1 MQQPIF
7 YVNGHFVPADQAA
20 LPINDL
26 GIVRGYGVFDMLRT
40 YNRVPFHLQDHL
52 ARLQRS
58 AEQIDLEMPCPL
70 DELEAMVL
78 ETHDRND
85 FENAALRVIVTG
97 GPSPDLSTP
106 QGNPSLVIMV
116 TPISLPPQEQYE
128 RGCKATAVEMIRERP
143 SVKSL
148 NYIGAIMAVQE
159 ATRREAVE
167 ALYLTKDGNITEGT
181 RSNFFILRGNQL
193 ITPAVDI
200 LPGITRQ
207 VILALAPEYFDVVER
222 TVAYVELDEAD
233 EAFISS
239 STKEL
244 LPIVQVND
252 KVIGDGVP
260 GPNTHKLLVRFREYA
275 RSLAAENN
283 LPQMDTDRS

>member
-7 YVNGHFVPADQAA
+7 YVNGNFVPAGQAA
-20 LPINDL
+20 LPLSDL

-58 AEQIDLEMPCPL
+58 ADQIDLAMPCSPT
-70 DELEAMVL
+70 ELEALVL
-78 ETHDRND
+78 DTHGRND
-85 FENAALRVIVTG
+85 FDNAALRIIVTG
-97 GPSPDLSTP
+97 GPSPDFGTP
-106 QGNPSLVIMV
+106 EGNPSLVIMV
-116 TPISLPPQEQYE
+116 TPISRPPSLQYE

-159 ATRREAVE
+159 AAKQEAVE
-167 ALYLTKDGNITEGT
+167 ALYLTSAGNITEGT
-181 RSNFFILRGNQL
+181 RSNFFIFRGDQL

-207 VILALAPEYFDVVER
+207 VILQLAPDYFNVVER
-222 TVAYVELDEAD
+222 AVAYDELDVAD

-260 GPNTHKLLVRFREYA
+260 GPNTQRLLARFREYVQA
-275 RSLAAENN
+275 LAAKND
-283 LPQMDTDRS
+283 LPQMDTDKK